1 MGALIQTKGTQRL
14 AKLLNNRFDDSGTG
28 IDFARTVKSSSGS
41 LLDAFANAQLDL
53 LTVSDMFIAQN
64 AVSGSWTTDLNDFL
78 YPSATLKAASAV
90 TANNVLTFTLPTGIT
105 ALGAG
110 CVIAKDAK
118 VCSLAARKS
127 IPKGTTVSLAPTLSG
142 STLTVT
148 LSGNVTVAKD
158 EMISFA
164 KGNHERL
171 VRRWRWYLKYD
182 LSPANHAAIKRAIS
196 AALSDNDFDFK
207 KITFQTVE
215 DMQDVLVTT
224 QKRLNN
230 NDEFDDAYLMHV
242 LLKTQA
248 TSAPDPLDPQ

>member
-110 CVIAKDAK
+110 CVIAKD
-118 VCSLAARKS
+118 
-127 IPKGTTVSLAPTLSG
+127 
-142 STLTVT
+142 
-148 LSGNVTVAKD
+148 
-158 EMISFA
+158 
-164 KGNHERL
+164 
-171 VRRWRWYLKYD
+171 
-182 LSPANHAAIKRAIS
+182 
-196 AALSDNDFDFK
+196 
-207 KITFQTVE
+207 
-215 DMQDVLVTT
+215 
-224 QKRLNN
+224 
-230 NDEFDDAYLMHV
+230 
-242 LLKTQA
+242 
-248 TSAPDPLDPQ
+248 